1 MKNSER
7 VLLWECA
14 YKLPHEHLL
23 PELRD
28 AAMSENEDT
37 RSSLKFSGYFAPNY
51 TPVPDQLFDEH
62 LHLLSGAEL
71 KVLLYICRRTF
82 GFKRDSDNISLNQ
95 MLGGIVKKD
104 GTRLDHGTGL
114 SKSTL
119 LKAIKSLV
127 DMNLIVSE
135 QRSSESKGNEA
146 TNYRL
151 NVRDSQDRAL
161 EGGVSEKNTPL
172 GIKIDLG
179 GDRFSDQA
187 LGIKIDPTINSSTT
201 NSFTRDSNNNI
212 ISDFQEP
219 AVDEDSVVVALTSRK
234 IAKRVAEQ
242 LGQQFPLEH
251 IQEKIAFY
259 DFLVAERPADIKK
272 PAAWLRSAIEND
284 YSAPDG
290 FLSPSDREILANEEK
305 SRAEALVAAQEAR
318 QHAIAE
324 AERLEEQ
331 IQERR
336 LLWLHEKYSTSKE
349 ALSFWQAVQQTVEQT
364 AGAATHGLIDDAY
377 ILTLNGS
384 TAKVGIPSKFKLAQL
399 AHPGTQTQINRAA
412 KSIAQHEITIEFVL
426 LDDLPG

>member
-1 MKNSER
+1 MP
-7 VLLWECA
+7 A
-14 YKLPHEHLL
+14 
-23 PELRD
+23 
-28 AAMSENEDT
+28 DT
-37 RSSLKFSGYFAPNY
+37 KSSLNFSGYFAPNY

-82 GFKRDSDNISLNQ
+82 GFKRGSDNISLNQ
-95 MLGGIVKKD
+95 MLSGIVKKD
-104 GTRLDHGTGL
+104 GTRLDNGTGL

-135 QRSSESKGNEA
+135 QRSSESNGNEP

-151 NVRDSQDRAL
+151 NVRDSLERDS
-161 EGGVSEKNTPL
+161 EGGVSENRTPL

-179 GDRFSDQA
+179 GDRFLYQG

-201 NSFTRDSNNNI
+201 NSNTRNSINNNTP
-212 ISDFQEP
+212 SSQEP
-219 AVDEDSVVVALTSRK
+219 AVAEDSVVVALVSRK
-234 IAKRVAEQ
+234 IAKRVAQKLAGDFAPEYV
-242 LGQQFPLEH
+242 EA
-251 IQEKIAFY
+251 KIAFH

-290 FLSPSDREILANEEK
+290 FISAADIEILANEEK
-305 SRAEALVAAQEAR
+305 SRNKALVAAQEANER
-318 QHAIAE
+318 AIVQ
-324 AERLEEQ
+324 AEREERAKHD
-331 IQERR
+331 RR
-336 LLWLHEKYSTSKE
+336 LRWLHEKYGPPKE
-349 ALSFWQAVQQTVEQT
+349 AIPFWEAVQEDIKQS
-364 AGAATHGLIDDAY
+364 AGIATYALIDDAY

-384 TAKVGIPSKFKLAQL
+384 TAKVGIPSKFKLNQL
-399 AHPGTQTQINRAA
+399 AHPGTQTQIARAA
-412 KSIAQHEITIEFVL
+412 KSIAKHDIALEFVL

>member
-1 MKNSER
+1 M
-7 VLLWECA
+7 
-14 YKLPHEHLL
+14 P
-23 PELRD
+23 P
-28 AAMSENEDT
+28 DT

-95 MLGGIVKKD
+95 MLDGIVKKD

-127 DMNLIVSE
+127 DMNFIVSE

-151 NVRDSQDRAL
+151 SIRNSPEEDSNRG
-161 EGGVSEKNTPL
+161 GGVSENHTPL
-172 GIKIDLG
+172 GIKIDPPL
-179 GDRFSDQA
+179 DRFLYQA

-201 NSFTRDSNNNI
+201 NSNTRDSNNNNTP
-212 ISDFQEP
+212 SSQEP
-219 AVDEDSVVVALTSRK
+219 AVDEDSVVVALVSRK
-234 IAKRVAEQ
+234 IAKRVAQKLAGDFAPEYI
-242 LGQQFPLEH
+242 E
-251 IQEKIAFY
+251 EKIAFH

-290 FLSPSDREILANEEK
+290 FISAADIEILANEEK
-305 SRAEALVAAQEAR
+305 RRNKALVAAQEANER
-318 QHAIAE
+318 AIAQ
-324 AERLEEQ
+324 AEREERVKQ
-331 IQERR
+331 DRCFQ
-336 LLWLHEKYSTSKE
+336 WLHEKHGTPKE
-349 ALSFWQAVQQTVEQT
+349 AIPFWEAVQEDVKQS
-364 AGAATHGLIDDAY
+364 AGVATYALIADAY
-377 ILTLNGS
+377 ILALNGQTAQVGTTS
-384 TAKVGIPSKFKLAQL
+384 TFKLNQL

-412 KSIAQHEITIEFVL
+412 NRIAKHEIKIEFVL
-426 LDDLPG
+426 IESLPE